1 MRHWLSNG
9 YIEPWPCFP
18 IGTVLSS
25 PELKQHRD
33 QPRQQ
38 NLKQSSNSISNL
50 RVAQITSLDYI
61 NAHEDALLLVACDD
75 GTLRLYKD
83 CDEEGDELMLNLEER
98 YIIYE
103 IFGNSSYKN

>member
-1 MRHWLSNG
+1 MNVNTYLLDIVG
-9 YIEPWPCFP
+9 IL
-18 IGTVLSS
+18 LSS

-33 QPRQQ
+33 QQRQQ
-38 NLKQSSNSISNL
+38 NSQPNSHNSNSN

-83 CDEEGDELMLNLEER
+83 YDEDGDEDIRNLDER
-98 YIIYE
+98 
-103 IFGNSSYKN
+103 

>member
-1 MRHWLSNG
+1 M
-9 YIEPWPCFP
+9 FP

-38 NLKQSSNSISNL
+38 NLKPSSNSLNNL

-98 YIIYE
+98 YVIYE
-103 IFGNSSYKN
+103 IFGISSYKI

>member
-1 MRHWLSNG
+1 M
-9 YIEPWPCFP
+9 
-18 IGTVLSS
+18 
-25 PELKQHRD
+25 
-33 QPRQQ
+33 
-38 NLKQSSNSISNL
+38 

-98 YIIYE
+98 YVIYE
-103 IFGNSSYKN
+103 IFGISSYNIPFQTFCEYI